1 MMPRTHPIYSD
12 RRTRKLMETSMP
24 QDLTHPLPA
33 DALTL
38 RPAAQFAPGHL
49 VFLKEHGVMLRFNAG
64 DGKKQRPMLLALQLS
79 EGHSIGSA
87 VDAEKIPGFF
97 FGSVQPVSLSVRMQD
112 DPDEISARKPSGARS
127 RFSRRS
133 AGGLSASAPPCPSAS
148 NISSIPPTGRPNP
161 NQPPPTSYCWI
172 IGACRYRSAQT
183 ARP

>member
-1 MMPRTHPIYSD
+1 MI
-12 RRTRKLMETSMP
+12 

-49 VFLKEHGVMLRFNAG
+49 VFLKEHGVMLRFNAV
-64 DGKKQRPMLLALQLS
+64 DGKKQRLMLLALQVS

-112 DPDEISARKPSGARS
+112 DPDDDIGQEAIRGKVAFFEEIGWR
-127 RFSRRS
+127 
-133 AGGLSASAPPCPSAS
+133 
-148 NISSIPPTGRPNP
+148 
-161 NQPPPTSYCWI
+161 I
-172 IGACRYRSAQT
+172 IGVGSALPFRQQYFIDPADWQAKHKPPST
-183 ARP
+183 NKLLLDHWRLSLPIGTDSQSVIDI